1 MRALGVS
8 AVLIGT
14 LVLAGCG
21 GGGGGS
27 GGGGGGGGGG
37 PQGTLTLS
45 PTTLTFTTNDLA
57 QTPASQFV
65 NATINTNAS
74 GTIYL
79 RIVSTGPAVANIN
92 TILITGPTTGQG
104 TVVPAIPASLGPGSH
119 TSTIT
124 VTACTS
130 DPMCSSGIIGSP
142 QTVAVTYNIAGV
154 TSSLSAVSYT
164 LSMTPV
170 TADYTKTLPV
180 VAYPT
185 FTAASSVNWLSV
197 SPSTGGS
204 GMSNLALNLD
214 QAAVDV
220 FESGDHTATVTVTA
234 TGGNTL
240 QVPVTLTVAK
250 PQVDQVTPYV
260 AEANKSATVI
270 VRGLFLDQL
279 PANGIDLSLTPT
291 GTGIAP
297 TNVTVVSPTELR
309 LTHPALS
316 ANTYFVR
323 MHDAQGVIIDRSTAR
338 LVVIEPTS
346 YAADTLPWP
355 ADARLRNV
363 QSLVYDDERK
373 ALLMVVRYGGEGLDT
388 ELLRYEYTSA
398 WSAAQITPFPYLDAL
413 ALSADGRDIIASS
426 SPPFGIDYRPKL
438 SLLSPTTLTER
449 ASLQTPDDL
458 TYFPGLAVLNTND
471 VIAQGDSRTASSAG
485 WRSYRYSVKRN
496 SATTLTSTFVRGT
509 IVASRDGQ
517 RVVAASDA
525 GSSQD
530 QSIYEYD
537 AGSSDPMMRKAPV
550 YYDVRAMSMDRTGD
564 KVLIRGHDLTSEFVR
579 VYDRSWNTLGSLSV
593 LVGDFYLLAPDGTR
607 AYIYGQD
614 GDVHIYDLIAPLVAG
629 QFQEIGTLTLA
640 GIPDPGTNLMRMTIS
655 QDGRTLFLAG
665 ITQVVVQP
673 LP

>member
-1 MRALGVS
+1 MHALGVS

-21 GGGGGS
+21 GGGGGA
-27 GGGGGGGGGG
+27 GGGGGGGG

-57 QTPASQFV
+57 QTPASQVV

-79 RIVSTGPAVANIN
+79 RIVSSGPAVANVN
-92 TILITGPTTGQG
+92 NILITGPTTGQG
-104 TVVPAIPASLGPGSH
+104 TVVPATAASLGPGSH

-130 DPMCSSGIIGSP
+130 GPMCPSGIIGSP
-142 QTVAVTYNIAGV
+142 QTVAVTYNITGV
-154 TSSLSAVSYT
+154 TSQSSAVSYT
-164 LSMTPV
+164 LSMTPAA
-170 TADYTKTLPV
+170 ADYTRTLPV

-185 FTAASSVNWLSV
+185 FTAASGVNWLTV
-197 SPSTGGS
+197 SPTTGGGGTS
-204 GMSNLALNLD
+204 SLGLNLV
-214 QAAVDV
+214 QSTVDA
-220 FESGDHTATVTVTA
+220 FESGDHTATVTLTA
-234 TGGNTL
+234 PGANTV

-270 VRGLFLDQL
+270 VRGLYLDQL
-279 PANGIDLSLTPT
+279 PANGIDLSLTST
-291 GTGIAP
+291 GTGIP
-297 TNVTVVSPTELR
+297 PSNVTVVSPTELR

-316 ANTYFVR
+316 ANTYLVR
-323 MHDAQGVIIDRSTAR
+323 MHDAQGAIIDRSTAR

-346 YAADTLPWP
+346 YAADTLPYP
-355 ADARLRNV
+355 ADTRLRNV
-363 QSLVYDDERK
+363 RSLVYDDERK
-373 ALLMVVRYGGEGLDT
+373 TLLMVVWYGGEGLEAT
-388 ELLRYEYTSA
+388 ELLRYEYTSG

-413 ALSADGRDIIASS
+413 ALSADGRDVIASS

-496 SATTLTSTFVRGT
+496 SATSLTSAFVRGT

-530 QSIYEYD
+530 QSVYEYD

-564 KVLIRGHDLTSEFVR
+564 KVLIRGHDLSSEFAR
-579 VYDRSWNTLGSLSV
+579 VYDRSWNVLGTMSV
-593 LVGDFYLLAPDGTR
+593 FVGDFCQLSPDGTR

-614 GDVHIYDLIAPLVAG
+614 GDVHIYDLTAPLVAD

-640 GIPDPGTNLMRMTIS
+640 GIPDPGNNLMRMTIS